1 MFAKFAVAIVALLS
15 VAAADRECD
24 ILKDLSVLIPL
35 TQNPALNQCQD
46 ASGGFTM
53 VPPTGP
59 PTPEQQAKM
68 CATPACYD
76 LIKALNAANP
86 PDCVIAGLNP
96 KKLGASFE
104 DDCKKLKPTSAPAP
118 TSGAPAPA
126 PTSGAPA
133 PAPTSGAP
141 APGPTTKAPAP
152 GPSSAAPAPTAKPAC

>member
-1 MFAKFAVAIVALLS
+1 MYAKLAVAAVALLS
-15 VAAADRECD
+15 VASAERECD

-35 TQNPALNQCQD
+35 TRLDALNKCQD

-59 PTPEQQAKM
+59 PTAEQQAKM
-68 CATPACYD
+68 CATPACFE
-76 LIKALNAANP
+76 LIKALNGLNP

-104 DDCKKLKPTSAPAP
+104 DDCKKLQPKP

-133 PAPTSGAP
+133 PAPTTGGPAP
-141 APGPTTKAPAP
+141 APTSKGPAPAP
-152 GPSSAAPAPTAKPAC
+152 TTGAPVPTAKPAC